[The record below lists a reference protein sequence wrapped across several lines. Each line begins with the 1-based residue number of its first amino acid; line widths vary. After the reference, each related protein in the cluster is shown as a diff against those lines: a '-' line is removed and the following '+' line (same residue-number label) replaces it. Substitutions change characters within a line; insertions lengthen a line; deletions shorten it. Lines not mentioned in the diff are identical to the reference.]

1 MKYEKISPTD
11 NYSYKIFSFQSKSS
25 DRLIPPHWHESLE
38 LLFCLSGEVEVIFT
52 GQTYRLQAK
61 EFIVINSNHVHSTR
75 SPVLSECLVIQFPL
89 AYLQRVT
96 EDHYLKQFLFK
107 TTPDQQTK
115 ELLACL
121 MYIYQN
127 FSANELVNHLEVKAK
142 IYELLA
148 LLCKSNTFSSTNI
161 YEIKSFKHLEKMEK
175 VNQYIQEHYTEHLM
189 IEEVA
194 KMFNY
199 NPSYFS
205 RFYKKFMGIT
215 FTEYLN
221 SVRLDAAYKE
231 MRDTDKTILEIGLD
245 NGFATNKTF
254 YNVFRNKFGLSP
266 QRFRK
271 QFLKKSN

>member
-52 GQTYRLQAK
+52 GQSYHLQAK

-115 ELLACL
+115 ELLDCL

-127 FSANELVNHLEVKAK
+127 FSAKELVNHLEVKAK

-148 LLCKSNTFSSTNI
+148 LLCKSNTFSSANI

-266 QRFRK
+266 QKFRK

>member
-11 NYSYKIFSFQSKSS
+11 NYSYKIFSFHSKSS
-25 DRLIPPHWHESLE
+25 DRLIPPHWHDSLE
-38 LLFCLSGEVEVIFT
+38 LLFCFSGELEVIFA
-52 GQTYRLQAK
+52 GETYHLKAQ
-61 EFIVINSNHVHSTR
+61 EFIIINSNHVHSTR
-75 SPVLSECLVIQFPL
+75 SPVLGECLVIQLPL
-89 AYLQRVT
+89 DYVQQVT
-96 EDHYLKQFLFK
+96 EEQYWKKFLFK
-107 TTPDQQTK
+107 AIPDQHYS
-115 ELLACL
+115 EALACL
-121 MYIYQN
+121 LFIYQH
-127 FSANELVNHLEVKAK
+127 FSSEELVAHLSVKAK
-142 IYELLA
+142 VYELFA
-148 LLCKSNTFSSTNI
+148 ILCESNTFSSTGI
-161 YEIKSFKHLEKMEK
+161 YEIKSFKYLEKMK
-175 VNQYIQEHYTEHLM
+175 MVNQYIQEHYTQNLM

-194 KMFNY
+194 AIFNY

-231 MRDTDKTILEIGLD
+231 MRDTDKTILEIGLN

-266 QRFRK
+266 QKFRK

>member
-52 GQTYRLQAK
+52 GQTYRLKAK

-266 QRFRK
+266 QKFRK

>member
-1 MKYEKISPTD
+1 MKNEKISPTD

>member
-38 LLFCLSGEVEVIFT
+38 LLFCLSGEVEVIFI

-266 QRFRK
+266 QKFRK